1 MASLATFLSIATVV
15 FGRTLSDAIL
25 LSVRPAVNIANF
37 FIYSSLALMA
47 VSVVYYR
54 LLRAVH
60 PARLN
65 AGFLLLF
72 SVMTLIFES
81 FSGASATWYIQAYA
95 TFLITAPALGNI
107 IAWNAIGD
115 AFNARQG
122 RRLFYIVCAFST
134 IGGIVAGACIPMML
148 DWFGFSSL
156 PISYCLLFATATVPV
171 IILHRNRRSEKTM
184 LTMPHDES
192 GSMFREFIN
201 GFDDVV
207 RSPLIRNLSVVFFL
221 TAVTT
226 NIIDYSLKD
235 YLQTNFDQNGIAYFY
250 GQFNAISNGFN
261 LVVQLTLLSSFL
273 TRFRT
278 RTLFAVTP
286 IVLLVFTFPFLFVY
300 SAVCVVLMRFMD
312 VALRF
317 VIQDAAREIAL
328 SPLPRLLR
336 NRAKVIF
343 KGVMNPLGGITAGVV
358 LNILAGMMGPRYL
371 PLLIIPVALLS
382 LYCVRNLNR
391 YCANHLYM
399 SLQSSAIKEGI
410 LVPVEPAD
418 EAVVN
423 VAQVDPA
430 QLVDPDENV
439 RMGALDAFTVLKSHD
454 EEALSSDS
462 LRKTIVEQIRHDA
475 RLAQATLV
483 CRLAISKALDTAK
496 NALEAALEDT
506 PQKAADAVKKE
517 NYRQDDAA
525 ERSDTASCGDVDAAE
540 RSDTASCGDVD
551 AAERSDTVSYGD
563 VDAAEHS
570 DTVSYGD
577 DDAAEHSDTVSYGDD
592 DAAERSDTV
601 SCGDDGAS
609 ERSNSTALGEDGA
622 SESVDKGTDDEDRI
636 LPSDYIRII
645 DSLSDA
651 YVAATQRV
659 FKGLMLLHK
668 TEIVAAVYQS
678 LASSRA
684 STRAQALELLQLTIS
699 NTPYGKRILVMCDD
713 VDLAD
718 KCRRLNE
725 IESLNLA
732 GSLDILRV
740 EESRSLRRLTR
751 KLEPLAEKMA
761 SG

>member
-1 MASLATFLSIATVV
+1 MIATLSRIFRFLNLREGEFLPLLMASLATFLSIATVV

-72 SVMTLIFES
+72 AVATLVFES
-81 FSGASATWYIQAYA
+81 FSGASAAWYIQAYA

-107 IAWNAIGD
+107 IVWNAIGD
-115 AFNARQG
+115 TFNARQG

-156 PISYCLLFATATVPV
+156 PISYCVLFATATVPV
-171 IILHRNRRSEKTM
+171 VILHRNRRSEKTM
-184 LTMPHDES
+184 LTMPRVES
-192 GSMFREFIN
+192 GSMFREFVN

-358 LNILAGMMGPRYL
+358 LNILAGVMGPRYL

-410 LVPVEPAD
+410 LVPDMETAEDTMVH
-418 EAVVN
+418 

-462 LRKTIVEQIRHDA
+462 LRKTIVDQIRHDA

-483 CRLAISKALDTAK
+483 CRLAISNALDSAK
-496 NALEAALEDT
+496 NALEAALEAT
-506 PQKAADAVKKE
+506 PQNAAEAVKKE
-517 NYRQDDAA
+517 TERPDDASEITDGA
-525 ERSDTASCGDVDAAE
+525 TL
-540 RSDTASCGDVD
+540 
-551 AAERSDTVSYGD
+551 
-563 VDAAEHS
+563 HP
-570 DTVSYGD
+570 
-577 DDAAEHSDTVSYGDD
+577 DDASEITDGATLHTD
-592 DAAERSDTV
+592 DASEIA
-601 SCGDDGAS
+601 DGATS
-609 ERSNSTALGEDGA
+609 HPDDASDGDGE
-622 SESVDKGTDDEDRI
+622 ESIK
-636 LPSDYIRII
+636 PSDYIRLI
-645 DSLSDA
+645 DDLSDA

-668 TEIVAAVYQS
+668 TEIVTAVYQS

-699 NTPYGKRILVMCDD
+699 NTHYGKRILVMCDD

-725 IESLNLA
+725 IEPLNLA

-751 KLEPLAEKMA
+751 KLEPLVEKMA

>member
-72 SVMTLIFES
+72 AVMTLIFES

-525 ERSDTASCGDVDAAE
+525 ERSDT
-540 RSDTASCGDVD
+540 
-551 AAERSDTVSYGD
+551 
-563 VDAAEHS
+563 
-570 DTVSYGD
+570 
-577 DDAAEHSDTVSYGDD
+577 
-592 DAAERSDTV
+592 V

-609 ERSNSTALGEDGA
+609 ECSNSTALGEDGA